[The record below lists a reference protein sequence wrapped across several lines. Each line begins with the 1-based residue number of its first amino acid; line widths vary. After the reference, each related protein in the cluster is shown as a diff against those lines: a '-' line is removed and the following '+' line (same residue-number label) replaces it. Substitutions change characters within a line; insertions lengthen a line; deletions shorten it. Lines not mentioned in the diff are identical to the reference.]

1 MGGEE
6 KNFFIVRFE
15 KLLSHP
21 PTAFFQKKIYQ
32 HGELLFVL
40 ILAAAAVEAGKLPG
54 FVFLPHS
61 GAIILQRRE
70 NFTIPKL
77 MMFSA
82 ASYRPHFQFVVG
94 KFSRRCTKMFLWSR
108 QEPGRNCQIHNGPAL
123 LNCHR
128 IL

>member
-15 KLLSHP
+15 KLLSHA

-54 FVFLPHS
+54 LDFLPHS
-61 GAIILQRRE
+61 GAIILRRRE

-77 MMFSA
+77 MMFA
-82 ASYRPHFQFVVG
+82 ALSYRPHFQFVVR
-94 KFSRRCTKMFLWSR
+94 KFSLEDVLKCFFG
-108 QEPGRNCQIHNGPAL
+108 PGRNCQIHNGPAL